1 MAHAR
6 VVHSVLTGAVLAL
19 SAVSAAAQ
27 TAQPPRASL
36 RGAAPGSC
44 RLTIGVPAL
53 AAVVPLEV
61 VINKGR
67 VLLDSAGPAAR
78 TIVFTLGGPLSGG
91 DEVRVL
97 VGTAIAAETTVPE
110 GPSLSQADSGC
121 RLPKPKPQQDDE
133 SFDASGY
140 LGGAVDSFAPNS
152 VGGYQNLAGIET
164 RKTRWVGGINFSYRL
179 LGAPDSRVRLWLDG
193 ETLHGVRTAD
203 IDCSVTP
210 PPVLCDPQGL
220 PQGKFLYVLDHAS
233 SLEAFVSPRLEF
245 LTLQPTSN
253 TPASVYAT
261 ARFGFMALK
270 DAPTVFSVHHV
281 GVGVAADD
289 GAFAGSYVEVG
300 WGNNELVYG
309 SKWNRL
315 KIDGLVIF
323 DLMSGLRDRVQF
335 WKSLGGATR
344 FFLQIYVDN
353 DVKGPTADS
362 VQTFFGMQLD
372 LRQVFG
378 R

>member
-1 MAHAR
+1 MPHVR
-6 VVHSVLTGAVLAL
+6 VLRFVLTAAAVAL

-27 TAQPPRASL
+27 TAQATRASL

-44 RLTIGVPAL
+44 RLTIDVPAL
-53 AAVVPLEV
+53 SAATPLEV
-61 VINKGR
+61 LINKGR
-67 VLLDSAGPAAR
+67 VLLDSAGPGAR
-78 TIVFTLGGPLSGG
+78 TFIFTLGGPLSAG
-91 DEVRVL
+91 DEVRVRI
-97 VGTAIAAETTVPE
+97 GSDSSDTTVPD
-110 GPSLSQADSGC
+110 GPALSQAESGC
-121 RLPKPKPQQDDE
+121 HLPKKKSQMDDE

-152 VGGYQNLAGIET
+152 VGGYQNLESIET
-164 RKTRWVGGINFSYRL
+164 QKTRFIAGINFSYRL
-179 LGAPDSRVRLWLDG
+179 LGAPDARVRLWLDG
-193 ETLHGVRTAD
+193 ETVHGVRTAD

-210 PPVLCDPQGL
+210 TPVLCDPNGL
-220 PQGKFLYVLDHAS
+220 PQGKFLFVLDHAS

-245 LTLQPTSN
+245 LTLQPNSK
-253 TPASVYAT
+253 TPARVYAT

-270 DAPTVFSVHHV
+270 DAPTVFSVHHLGM
-281 GVGVAADD
+281 GVVADA
-289 GAFAGSYVEVG
+289 GAFNGSYVEVG

-315 KIDGLVIF
+315 KVDGYVVF

-335 WKSLGGATR
+335 WKNMGGATR

-353 DVKGPTADS
+353 DINGSTADS
-362 VQTFFGMQLD
+362 VQTFFGMQFD
-372 LRQVFG
+372 LRQMFG